1 MSAKVAPGT
10 GRRSCDVSRETS
22 TSGLEC
28 SRLFSASSFDGD
40 ERRALGL
47 CESASAAAVVPD
59 SDEDSS
65 FRPEGVVDEECA
77 DEPFLLPCVACSS
90 SDEETD
96 EASFPSIPRS
106 FAFALFASERA
117 ALDDLADFRAF
128 DVLDDLGMSKSFA
141 EPPRARARAP
151 EGRPGKRTSR
161 GSAANPEAATE
172 PSSLVTC
179 EGINAPRPL
188 PKAACFVA
196 ALPEPARLLFS
207 FTIMTSINLVP
218 LFHVKQSRGIPRR
231 RPVHDRC
238 QMFAVGSRSGSECS
252 SIAPL
257 KSSS

>member
-1 MSAKVAPGT
+1 M
-10 GRRSCDVSRETS
+10 
-22 TSGLEC
+22 
-28 SRLFSASSFDGD
+28 
-40 ERRALGL
+40 RALGL
-47 CESASAAAVVPD
+47 CESASAAVVVPD

-65 FRPEGVVDEECA
+65 LRSAGLAEEERAC
-77 DEPFLLPCVACSS
+77 DPFLLPCLTCSS
-90 SDEETD
+90 TDEEAD
-96 EASFPSIPRS
+96 EASFPSVPR
-106 FAFALFASERA
+106 AFVLFASEGVM
-117 ALDDLADFRAF
+117 LGDLPDFRAF
-128 DVLDDLGMSKSFA
+128 DALEDLGMSKSFA

-161 GSAANPEAATE
+161 GSTDPDAATE
-172 PSSLVTC
+172 SSSLVTC